1 MNKSKAGW
9 VVLGLAAAAF
19 AGQAAAQGE
28 DEGYYL
34 GASVGE
40 SQFRKSCR
48 GITAGCDDKDLG
60 WRAFGGYHL
69 NRIFSVEVGYA
80 NLGEAT
86 TPAFTREVKALDVSA
101 IGGYHFTPEFAILAR
116 LGMYRG
122 QTSLGTTLGTAG
134 DHNTGFTYGLG
145 LRYAFTRGLALRAE
159 WQQYESIGGAATGK
173 DNIGA
178 LSAGAVISF

>member
-19 AGQAAAQGE
+19 AGQAAAQ

-40 SQFRKSCR
+40 SQFRKSCS
-48 GITAGCDDKDLG
+48 GITAACDDKDLG
-60 WRAFGGYHL
+60 WRVFGGYHL

-86 TPAFTREVKALDVSA
+86 TSADVREVKALDVSA
-101 IGGYHFTPEFAILAR
+101 IGGYHFTPEFALLAR
-116 LGMYRG
+116 IGMYRG
-122 QTSLGTTLGTAG
+122 QTTRSTVLGTAG

-159 WQQYESIGGAATGK
+159 WQQYESAGGAATGK
-173 DNIGA
+173 DNVGA
-178 LSAGAVISF
+178 LSAGVVVSF

>member
-9 VVLGLAAAAF
+9 VVLGFAAAAF
-19 AGQAAAQGE
+19 AGQAAAQ

-40 SQFRKSCR
+40 SQFRKSCS
-48 GITAGCDDKDLG
+48 GITAACDDKDLG
-60 WRAFGGYHL
+60 WRVFGGYHL

-86 TPAFTREVKALDVSA
+86 TPVDLREVKALDVSA
-101 IGGYHFTPEFAILAR
+101 IGGYHFTPEFALLAR
-116 LGMYRG
+116 VGMYRG
-122 QTSLGTTLGTAG
+122 QTTLSTVLGTAG

-145 LRYAFTRGLALRAE
+145 IRYAFTRGLALRAE

-178 LSAGAVISF
+178 VSAGVVVSF